1 MNTKLYVDNIKQRA
15 IMAHEIII
23 DKKYLYESEGY
34 WGGADLIIK
43 NSNDDKS
50 KARYVLNTKYNR
62 ELIWLIKRIFES
74 FKVDYISKYD
84 ITKVFAES
92 AKKFLEHYKEN
103 AEKEQLLL
111 YVLSDVCD
119 VFKEKAQG
127 QGYEVH

>member
-1 MNTKLYVDNIKQRA
+1 MMNTKLYVDNIKQRA

-23 DKKYLYESEGY
+23 DKKYLYENEGY
-34 WGGADLIIK
+34 WGGADLIIR

-50 KARYVLNTKYNR
+50 QARYVLNTEYNC

-74 FKVDYISKYD
+74 FEVDYISKYD

-119 VFKEKAQG
+119 VFKEKAH
-127 QGYEVH
+127 GYEIH